1 MGILEEKNMLY
12 FLAFRIFMCLLI
24 PTLIFADEQR
34 VDFFKKRSVFVQSE
48 DCSECSK
55 GPNLLNP
62 DLKAKSEE
70 IESIVT
76 GSFAKKQ
83 SQLTNEIILFVD
95 PGRGAS
101 EAAVKAMV
109 KFKKDNPIWKI
120 KGVIVTDVV
129 GLKEKLLSRRS
140 WFDND
145 IEFSIDLNGSL
156 VKVFAITETPSCV
169 INYHGTEHKISGYT
183 DLNEAISKLDK

>member
-83 SQLTNEIILFVD
+83 SQLTNEIIFLLIL
-95 PGRGAS
+95 
-101 EAAVKAMV
+101 AAEL
-109 KFKKDNPIWKI
+109 
-120 KGVIVTDVV
+120 
-129 GLKEKLLSRRS
+129 LKRRS
-140 WFDND
+140 RPW
-145 IEFSIDLNGSL
+145 LSL
-156 VKVFAITETPSCV
+156 K
-169 INYHGTEHKISGYT
+169 KIILSG
-183 DLNEAISKLDK
+183 K